1 MGTLAEV
8 CEEAEAALVVAAD
21 DGVLDSTV
29 DSAALVSLAGTAVV
43 LPTSEAELALVA
55 TASLVT
61 AASLVL
67 DGTALDGVQHERYE
81 TGTLRIVPEYN
92 GHPGTSVR
100 GGARPPPQSLG
111 SQTSPLRGSNQWT
124 IPSSQVV
131 KLWVS
136 QAARTRFAPAR
147 REKTEVT
154 TDWRILILIR
164 QYYSECL
171 LLMNE

>member
-43 LPTSEAELALVA
+43 LPTSEA
-55 TASLVT
+55 LVT